1 MGPTIARRKT
11 ESGRK
16 QNGEGTDG
24 PNAGGMPFRALGTFF
39 GLAFALTW
47 GIAALLIL
55 FPEPVEAAFGPL
67 GYTNPLF
74 ILAVYSPGL
83 VGIFL
88 VWRHFGLAGLGGF
101 LRRLTLWRI
110 SPAWW
115 GFLLLGIPALNY
127 LGAAMTGT
135 ITDPFP
141 FSPWTGVL
149 PALAIALAI
158 GPMEEFGWRGV
169 ALPLLQ
175 RRYAPLWAGSI
186 LGAIWILW
194 HVPAFLLSGTPQ
206 SAWAFAPF
214 FIGGMAISIIMTAA
228 FNASRGSLLIAVL
241 FHFQINNPIWPD
253 ALPWAALTFS
263 LAAVVVVWL
272 NRKAMLSRTGAA
284 TEILMAPAGGR
295 PGPTERM

>member
-1 MGPTIARRKT
+1 
-11 ESGRK
+11 
-16 QNGEGTDG
+16 
-24 PNAGGMPFRALGTFF
+24 MPYRALGPFF

-55 FPEPVEAAFGPL
+55 FSEQMEATFGEL
-67 GYTNPLF
+67 GYTNPVF

-83 VGIFL
+83 AGLFL
-88 VWRHFGLAGLGGF
+88 VWRYFGLQGVGSF
-101 LRRLTLWRI
+101 LRRLMMWRMPL
-110 SPAWW
+110 SWW
-115 GFLLLGIPALNY
+115 GFLILGIPALNY

-141 FSPWTGVL
+141 FSPWYGL
-149 PALAIALAI
+149 FPALAIALAI

-186 LGAIWILW
+186 LGVIWILW

-214 FIGGMAISIIMTAA
+214 FIGGVAISIIMTAA
-228 FNASRGSLLIAVL
+228 FNAARGSILVAVL

-263 LAAVVVVWL
+263 IAAIVVVWL
-272 NRKAMLSRTGAA
+272 NRTAMLSRTGAA
-284 TEILMAPAGGR
+284 TNILIGPAGE
-295 PGPTERM
+295 PLDSAERT